1 MEAVSF
7 PADAVLHA
15 RWLGNR
21 DALGQ
26 VRKRIADVETAY
38 SEQLQ
43 GSAHGPGFLAGEDR
57 VLAREYEAR
66 LQSGGRPPRSTPGSR
81 SPSAP

>member
-1 MEAVSF
+1 MPARASVRPVGGVSF

-26 VRKRIADVETAY
+26 VRKRIADVENAY

-43 GSAHGPGFLAGEDR
+43 GSAYGPGLLAGEDR
-57 VLAREYEAR
+57 VLA
-66 LQSGGRPPRSTPGSR
+66 GKGV
-81 SPSAP
+81 